1 MSPKKSGKMTG
12 GTVGKRTM
20 IDPTASINSALSS
33 FPSQGPSIS
42 SSQGPRLFNPAQ
54 AVNSALSSFPSQG
67 PTPINKGG
75 AMTPNAMTPGQSQGP
90 RLFDPAQAVNSAM
103 SSFPS
108 QGPRLF
114 NPNSTIN
121 SGGAMT
127 PNAMSGIGYGSSQ
140 GPTTFDPTQE
150 MNRTIGRGAGE
161 FGIQGRSLVPS
172 KDLKSRGRS
181 L

>member
-90 RLFDPAQAVNSAM
+90 TLFDPKV
-103 SSFPS
+103 
-108 QGPRLF
+108 G
-114 NPNSTIN
+114 IN
-121 SGGAMT
+121 LGGAMT

>member
-1 MSPKKSGKMTG
+1 MSTKKSGKIAG
-12 GTVGKRTM
+12 NTVGKRTL
-20 IDPTASINSALSS
+20 IDPTSSINSALSS

-42 SSQGPRLFNPAQ
+42 SSKGPTLFNPTERI
-54 AVNSALSSFPSQG
+54 NSVISSGQTNGPMITSR

-90 RLFDPAQAVNSAM
+90 T
-103 SSFPS
+103 
-108 QGPRLF
+108 LF
-114 NPNSTIN
+114 NPNSTMN
-121 SGGAMT
+121 LGGAMT
-127 PNAMSGIGYGSSQ
+127 PNAMSGIGYGLSQ
-140 GPTTFDPTQE
+140 GPKTFDPTQD
-150 MNRTIGRGAGE
+150 MDRTIGRGAGE

>member
-1 MSPKKSGKMTG
+1 MSPKKSGKMAG
-12 GTVGKRTM
+12 GTVGKRTLL
-20 IDPTASINSALSS
+20 DPSVLNTNFQNAPQPAGGGITLGPAVFTGL
-33 FPSQGPSIS
+33 PQGPK
-42 SSQGPRLFNPAQ
+42 PFNP
-54 AVNSALSSFPSQG
+54 NSPV
-67 PTPINKGG
+67 NKGG
-75 AMTPNAMTPGQSQGP
+75 AMTPNAITTP
-90 RLFDPAQAVNSAM
+90 
-103 SSFPS
+103 

>member
-1 MSPKKSGKMTG
+1 MNKQKVMPSPPG
-12 GTVGKRTM
+12 GIMGSNTIT
-20 IDPTASINSALSS
+20 
-33 FPSQGPSIS
+33 
-42 SSQGPRLFNPAQ
+42 
-54 AVNSALSSFPSQG
+54 
-67 PTPINKGG
+67 TP
-75 AMTPNAMTPGQSQGP
+75 QGP
-90 RLFDPAQAVNSAM
+90 RLFDPTQEVNSAM

-108 QGPRLF
+108 QGPKLF
-114 NPNSTIN
+114 NPKVGIN
-121 SGGAMT
+121 LGGAMT